1 MIAKEKS
8 VEIFVYNGNETKLVK
23 AISEKFPKMSYASI
37 QKLLRKKDV
46 KINGKRVHENV
57 LVKNGDEVYVYAS
70 SEVLNGIVI
79 KPVIVFEDDNIIV
92 VDKPVGLEVESD
104 VYNDLTASV
113 NGYLKVKN
121 QKAAPC
127 HRIDRNT
134 RGLVVFAKNKEAY
147 QELLDAFKKRT
158 IDKFYLAMVVGR
170 PIKNEDHLYAYLY
183 KDPKQAK
190 VYISDDPKPFYEP
203 IETKFKVV
211 ERFEGKTLI
220 EVELITGK
228 THQIRAHMAH
238 IGYPLV
244 GDGKY
249 GKNQINKS
257 FEADGQALI
266 AYKICFRFKNEQ
278 KLSYLNNKVIKLNN
292 VKF

>member
-1 MIAKEKS
+1 
-8 VEIFVYNGNETKLVK
+8 VEIFVYRGNESKLVK
-23 AISEKFPKMSYASI
+23 VISDKFPKMSYASI
-37 QKLLRKKDV
+37 QKLLRKKDIKV
-46 KINGKRVHENV
+46 NGSRVHENV
-57 LVKNGDEVYVYAS
+57 NVKNGDEIYVYAK
-70 SEVLNGIVI
+70 EDVLNGIIV
-79 KPVIVFEDDNIIV
+79 KPNVVFEDQNIIV
-92 VDKPVGLEVESD
+92 CDKPVGLEVESD

-113 NGYLKVKN
+113 NGYLKEKN
-121 QKAAPC
+121 EKALAC

-134 RGLVVFAKNKEAY
+134 RGLVVFAKNKDSY
-147 QELLDAFKKRT
+147 NELLDAFKKRT

-170 PIKNEDHLYAYLY
+170 PKKNEDHLYAYLY

-190 VYISDDPKPFYEP
+190 VYISDDKKIGYEP
-203 IETKFKVV
+203 IETKYKVID
-211 ERFEGKTLI
+211 RLEGKTLI

-249 GKNQINKS
+249 GNNQINKS

-266 AYKICFRFKNEQ
+266 AYKICFRFKDGQ
-278 KLSYLNNKVIKLNN
+278 KLSYLNNKVIKLE
-292 VKF
+292 KTF

>member
-1 MIAKEKS
+1 M
-8 VEIFVYNGNETKLVK
+8 EIIVYKGNDTKLVK
-23 AISEKFPKMSYASI
+23 AISENFPKMSYSAI

-46 KINGKRVHENV
+46 KVNGVRVHENV
-57 LVKNGDEVYVYAS
+57 SVKDGDEIYVYAS
-70 SEVLNGIVI
+70 NEVLNGIVI
-79 KPVIVFEDDNIIV
+79 KPVVVFEDDNIIIL
-92 VDKPVGLEVESD
+92 DKPVGLEVESE

-113 NGYLKVKN
+113 NGYLKDKQ
-121 QKAAPC
+121 QKAAAV

-170 PIKNEDHLYAYLY
+170 PTKQEDHLYAYLY
-183 KDPKQAK
+183 KDPKQAR
-190 VYISDDPKPFYEP
+190 VYISDDPKTNYEQ
-203 IETKFKVV
+203 IETKYKVV
-211 ERFEGKTLI
+211 ERMEGKTLI

-249 GKNQINKS
+249 GLNQVNKE
-257 FEADGQALI
+257 FQADGQALI
-266 AYKICFRFKNEQ
+266 AYKICFRFKPNQ
-278 KLSYLNNKVIKLNN
+278 KLYYLNNKVIKLDNA
-292 VKF
+292 KF

>member
-1 MIAKEKS
+1 M
-8 VEIFVYNGNETKLVK
+8 EIIVYKGKDTRLAK
-23 AISEKFPKMSYASI
+23 AISEAFPKMSYASI

-46 KINGKRVHENV
+46 KVNGVRVHENIS
-57 LVKNGDEVYVYAS
+57 VKNDDEIYVYATN
-70 SEVLNGIVI
+70 EVLNGIVI
-79 KPVIVFEDDNIIV
+79 KPVVVFEDNNIIV
-92 VDKPVGLEVESD
+92 CDKPVGLEVESD

-113 NGYLKVKN
+113 NGYLKDKN
-121 QKAAPC
+121 QKAVAC

-147 QELLDAFKKRT
+147 NELLDAFKKRT

-170 PIKNEDHLYAYLY
+170 PLKNEDHLYAYFF
-183 KDPKQAK
+183 KDPKASK
-190 VYISDDPKPFYEP
+190 VYISDDPKVGYEP
-203 IETKFKVV
+203 IETKYKVV
-211 ERFEGKTLI
+211 ERLEGRTLI

-238 IGYPLV
+238 IGHPLV

-249 GKNQINKS
+249 GLNQINKS

-266 AYKICFRFKNEQ
+266 AYKICFRFKEGQ
-278 KLSYLNNKVIKLNN
+278 KLFYLNDKVILLDRISHT
-292 VKF
+292 